1 MATKKT
7 TSKKTIRNPYSSPTD
22 KEQEKINKIVK
33 EAYEKGKID
42 GQQDVWKTMA
52 DFIKERMFT
61 HYAQHEDI
69 VAHELRKL
77 LGSISQNIT

>member
-7 TSKKTIRNPYSSPTD
+7 TSKKTTHNPYSSPTD
-22 KEQEKINKIVK
+22 KEKEKINKIVK

-61 HYAQHEDI
+61 HYAHHEDI
-69 VAHELRKL
+69 VAQELRKI
-77 LGSISQNIT
+77 LGSISKNIT